1 MTKIARRSVLLG
13 AAGLAA
19 AAGAARAQA
28 KPAKLTILSHRVH
41 YLVCTQGAGGD
52 ATKAWRETNGIAL
65 EWVTLDLNAISDRLM
80 REASLSNTDIN
91 MGFLLNT
98 AAVPEALALFE
109 PLDGFMKSAP
119 LEDPGDISAGFM
131 HAFAH
136 KGMQYGIP
144 FRQAVNALH
153 WNGSRFEEKGV
164 AAPPDTIGG
173 FLDAARKLS
182 FTAKDGT
189 KVYAFAFE
197 GDNYPTMVA
206 MARAYGGDM
215 ITEDYQVK
223 ADGEGMIQAL
233 ELLRVL
239 YQDKLLPPNI
249 TAMTQN
255 DLISAMQQ
263 GQVAMEMFPF
273 GRTVL
278 FNDPK
283 SSKFPGKFKLAML
296 PGKNKGDVI
305 TTAEFWAMVIP
316 KAASAKEWSWSL
328 IRELMS
334 KHNTVIETINGNGP
348 VRVSAYS
355 DPQILAKI
363 AYAPME
369 AMAVKVARVPLP
381 GFAKAAQAKD
391 IAVEEM
397 QAAMLG
403 MKKPAAAAKDMA
415 RRLRPL
421 MPA

>member
-1 MTKIARRSVLLG
+1 
-13 AAGLAA
+13 
-19 AAGAARAQA
+19 
-28 KPAKLTILSHRVH
+28 
-41 YLVCTQGAGGD
+41 
-52 ATKAWRETNGIAL
+52 
-65 EWVTLDLNAISDRLM
+65 
-80 REASLSNTDIN
+80 
-91 MGFLLNT
+91 
-98 AAVPEALALFE
+98 
-109 PLDGFMKSAP
+109 
-119 LEDPGDISAGFM
+119 
-131 HAFAH
+131 
-136 KGMQYGIP
+136 
-144 FRQAVNALH
+144 
-153 WNGSRFEEKGV
+153 
-164 AAPPDTIGG
+164 
-173 FLDAARKLS
+173 
-182 FTAKDGT
+182 
-189 KVYAFAFE
+189 
-197 GDNYPTMVA
+197 
-206 MARAYGGDM
+206 M